1 VEQLESP
8 ALGKPKETVE
18 HQDGKIEAERMLDSM
33 STEELEEL
41 ARSGRHLRALPQTHS
56 WCELRWSSVERWNA
70 FQPRA
75 CRGHRVLVAASVL
88 GQPFDPEPLADLLGA
103 DATELT
109 EELERLCEQR
119 ILRIDGSD
127 RGIQERLI
135 GSRPGRRF
143 LPRLLPG
150 RQGWSQGSLNHDLGE
165 WGRPSCEQEQGR
177 RAAQAGNRG
186 QRDVDRLRGSLR
198 DQPYS
203 RLRYRLACLK
213 ALNPKLKNDGYS
225 LGSLG
230 VPMRSRRLPEGDRV
244 RHVVLSDKE
253 LGESPVLPTIAIL
266 TSAALYATL
275 PGRFVVGPSAG
286 LFAAARWVVP
296 TLTVVLLVALIA
308 TVPQGRLIQAIGVH
322 GRHLRVGRRIAAL
335 AVTAVVSA
343 ANAAAILLL
352 VHLLIS
358 GAHAQARLLLRA
370 GIHMWSLNVLV
381 FALWFWELDNGGP
394 AARRTAGP
402 EGRDF
407 LFPQQASPELT
418 VPDWQ
423 PRFLDYL
430 YVSFTNATAFSPTD
444 TMPLSRWA
452 KMLMLLESAAS
463 LVLALMV
470 AARAINIL
478 K

>member
-1 VEQLESP
+1 
-8 ALGKPKETVE
+8 
-18 HQDGKIEAERMLDSM
+18 
-33 STEELEEL
+33 
-41 ARSGRHLRALPQTHS
+41 
-56 WCELRWSSVERWNA
+56 
-70 FQPRA
+70 
-75 CRGHRVLVAASVL
+75 
-88 GQPFDPEPLADLLGA
+88 
-103 DATELT
+103 
-109 EELERLCEQR
+109 
-119 ILRIDGSD
+119 
-127 RGIQERLI
+127 
-135 GSRPGRRF
+135 
-143 LPRLLPG
+143 
-150 RQGWSQGSLNHDLGE
+150 
-165 WGRPSCEQEQGR
+165 
-177 RAAQAGNRG
+177 
-186 QRDVDRLRGSLR
+186 
-198 DQPYS
+198 
-203 RLRYRLACLK
+203 
-213 ALNPKLKNDGYS
+213 
-225 LGSLG
+225 
-230 VPMRSRRLPEGDRV
+230 MRSRRLPEGDRV

-253 LGESPVLPTIAIL
+253 LGESPVLPTLAIL

-418 VPDWQ
+418 VPGWQ